1 MTLTVVDRHG
11 VEYEVR
17 RIVDEQPDVYVGGKL
32 QPGINIRET
41 VVHKPIYFGQ
51 KDLSNTGQGFENDL
65 VEKLVGEKLV
75 DIRHAI
81 AIQRQAVVEIT
92 RRLQKLSDVGEKQKE
107 YQAKKQDAEFRLRVF
122 KQHGVEEKLQKQ
134 VAFEQD
140 GRVING
146 LSEFVAGY
154 IQELDDFIARYADD
168 FANRRK
174 YVSKQ
179 NAAFFTEVFKIFDR
193 IANGFYGN
201 QAKSPSRPRSDRLN

>member
-1 MTLTVVDRHG
+1 VTLTAVDRHG

-65 VEKLVGEKLV
+65 VEKLVGEKLI

-81 AIQRQAVVEIT
+81 VIQRQAVVEIT
-92 RRLQKLSDVGEKQKE
+92 RRLQKLSDVAEKQKE
-107 YQAKKQDAEFRLRVF
+107 YQAKKQDAEFRLGVF

-140 GRVING
+140 GRVIND
-146 LSEFVAGY
+146 LSEFVVGY

-168 FANRRK
+168 FANRRR

-193 IANGFYGN
+193 IANEFSEIGKNRRVG
-201 QAKSPSRPRSDRLN
+201 QDRIN